1 MKLRPLLHQ
10 IQRVLAV
17 ARRGLVRHASGIAIA
32 IAIGLALLSPQ
43 QATAQGPERITIFA
57 AASLGK
63 ALGEIT
69 EEFER
74 ATGIKA
80 DLSLAGSSL
89 LARQL
94 QYGAPADVFISA
106 NSAWMDWAEEKELIV
121 PQSRVDLLSNRLV
134 LIAPVDAAETLDLS
148 DKAGLLAVLS
158 DGPLAMALIDAVP
171 AGIYG
176 KAALQTLDLWDDFS
190 AHIAQTDNVQS
201 ALTLVAQGA
210 APLGIV
216 YETDAKAS
224 AQVQILDHLPRES
237 HPPIIYPAAATT
249 TGQQQASLAF
259 LSFLQGE
266 IAQAIFVGQGFDVL
280 TE

>member
-1 MKLRPLLHQ
+1 MKLRPLLQQ

-17 ARRGLVRHASGIAIA
+17 ARRGFVRRASGIAV
-32 IAIGLALLSPQ
+32 AIGLALLSPQ
-43 QATAQGPERITIFA
+43 QATAQGPDRITIFA

-94 QYGAPADVFISA
+94 QYGAPADVFFSA
-106 NSAWMDWAEEKELIV
+106 NSAWMDWAEENELIV

-280 TE
+280 AE

>member
-17 ARRGLVRHASGIAIA
+17 GRRGLVRHASGIAV
-32 IAIGLALLSPQ
+32 AIGLALLSPQ
-43 QATAQGPERITIFA
+43 QATAQGPDRITIFA

-80 DLSLAGSSL
+80 GLSLAGSSL

-134 LIAPVDAAETLDLS
+134 LIAPVDAVETLDLS

-190 AHIAQTDNVQS
+190 PHIAQTDNVQS

>member
-1 MKLRPLLHQ
+1 
-10 IQRVLAV
+10 
-17 ARRGLVRHASGIAIA
+17 
-32 IAIGLALLSPQ
+32 
-43 QATAQGPERITIFA
+43 
-57 AASLGK
+57 
-63 ALGEIT
+63 
-69 EEFER
+69 
-74 ATGIKA
+74 
-80 DLSLAGSSL
+80 
-89 LARQL
+89 
-94 QYGAPADVFISA
+94 
-106 NSAWMDWAEEKELIV
+106 MDWAEENELIV

-134 LIAPVDAAETLDLS
+134 LIAPVDAVETLDLS

-224 AQVQILDHLPRES
+224 AQVQILDQLPRES

-280 TE
+280 AE

>member
-17 ARRGLVRHASGIAIA
+17 GRRGIVRHALGIAV
-32 IAIGLALLSPQ
+32 AIGLALLSPQ

-94 QYGAPADVFISA
+94 QYRAPADVFISA

-190 AHIAQTDNVQS
+190 PHIAQTDNVQS

-224 AQVQILDHLPRES
+224 ALVQILDHLPRES

>member
-1 MKLRPLLHQ
+1 MKLRPLVHQ
-10 IQRVLAV
+10 IRRVLAV
-17 ARRGLVRHASGIAIA
+17 GRRGIVRHASGIAV
-32 IAIGLALLSPQ
+32 AIGLALLSPQ
-43 QATAQGPERITIFA
+43 QTTAQGPERITIFA

-106 NSAWMDWAEEKELIV
+106 NSAWMDWAEETELIL

-148 DKAGLLAVLS
+148 DKAALLAVLS

-190 AHIAQTDNVQS
+190 AHVAQTDNVQS

-224 AQVQILDHLPRES
+224 AQVQILVHLPRES

>member
-17 ARRGLVRHASGIAIA
+17 GRRGLVRHASGIAV
-32 IAIGLALLSPQ
+32 AIGLALLSPQ
-43 QATAQGPERITIFA
+43 QATAQGPDRITIFA

-80 DLSLAGSSL
+80 GLSLAGSSL

>member
-17 ARRGLVRHASGIAIA
+17 ARRGFVRRASGIAV
-32 IAIGLALLSPQ
+32 AIGLALLSPQ

-134 LIAPVDAAETLDLS
+134 LIAPVDAVETLDLS

-176 KAALQTLDLWDDFS
+176 KAALQTLDLWEDFS

>member
-1 MKLRPLLHQ
+1 
-10 IQRVLAV
+10 
-17 ARRGLVRHASGIAIA
+17 
-32 IAIGLALLSPQ
+32 
-43 QATAQGPERITIFA
+43 
-57 AASLGK
+57 
-63 ALGEIT
+63 
-69 EEFER
+69 
-74 ATGIKA
+74 
-80 DLSLAGSSL
+80 
-89 LARQL
+89 
-94 QYGAPADVFISA
+94 
-106 NSAWMDWAEEKELIV
+106 MDWAEEKELIV
-121 PQSRVDLLSNRLV
+121 PQSRIDLLSNRLV

-190 AHIAQTDNVQS
+190 AHVAQTDNVQS

-237 HPPIIYPAAATT
+237 HPPIIYPAAATA

>member
-1 MKLRPLLHQ
+1 MKLRPLVHQ
-10 IQRVLAV
+10 IRRVLAV
-17 ARRGLVRHASGIAIA
+17 GRRGLVRHASGIAI
-32 IAIGLALLSPQ
+32 GLALLSLQ

-134 LIAPVDAAETLDLS
+134 LIAPVDAVETLDLS

-176 KAALQTLDLWDDFS
+176 KAALQTLDLWDDLS

>member
-1 MKLRPLLHQ
+1 MKLRPLLQQ

-17 ARRGLVRHASGIAIA
+17 ARRGIVRHALGIAV
-32 IAIGLALLSPQ
+32 AIGLALLFPQ

-134 LIAPVDAAETLDLS
+134 LIAPVDAVETPDLS

-190 AHIAQTDNVQS
+190 PHIAQTDNVQS

-224 AQVQILDHLPRES
+224 AQVQNLDQLPRES

>member
-1 MKLRPLLHQ
+1 MKLRPLVHQ
-10 IQRVLAV
+10 IRRVLAV
-17 ARRGLVRHASGIAIA
+17 GRRGIVRHASGIAV
-32 IAIGLALLSPQ
+32 AIGLALLSLQ
-43 QATAQGPERITIFA
+43 QATAQGPDRITIFA

-121 PQSRVDLLSNRLV
+121 PQSRIDLLSNRLV

-176 KAALQTLDLWDDFS
+176 KAALQTLDLWEDFS

>member
-10 IQRVLAV
+10 IQRVRAV
-17 ARRGLVRHASGIAIA
+17 ARRGLVRHASGIAV
-32 IAIGLALLSPQ
+32 AIGLALLSPQ
-43 QATAQGPERITIFA
+43 QTTAQGPDRITIFA

-134 LIAPVDAAETLDLS
+134 LIAPVDAVETLDLS

-190 AHIAQTDNVQS
+190 AHVAQTDNVQS

>member
-17 ARRGLVRHASGIAIA
+17 GRRGLVRHALGIAV
-32 IAIGLALLSPQ
+32 AIGLALLSPQ

-106 NSAWMDWAEEKELIV
+106 NSAWMDWAEENELIV

-134 LIAPVDAAETLDLS
+134 LIAPVDAVETLDLS

-224 AQVQILDHLPRES
+224 AQVQILDQLPRES

-280 TE
+280 AE

>member
-10 IQRVLAV
+10 IRRVLAV

-106 NSAWMDWAEEKELIV
+106 NSAWMDWAEENELIV

-134 LIAPVDAAETLDLS
+134 LIAPVDAIETLDLS

-190 AHIAQTDNVQS
+190 PHIAQTDNVQS

-224 AQVQILDHLPRES
+224 AQVQILDQLPRES

>member
-17 ARRGLVRHASGIAIA
+17 ARRGLVRHASGIAV
-32 IAIGLALLSPQ
+32 AIGLALLSPQ
-43 QATAQGPERITIFA
+43 QTTAQGPDRITIFA

>member
-1 MKLRPLLHQ
+1 MKLRPLLQQ

-17 ARRGLVRHASGIAIA
+17 ARRGFVRRASGIAV
-32 IAIGLALLSPQ
+32 AIGLALLSPQ
-43 QATAQGPERITIFA
+43 QATAQGPDRITIFA

-176 KAALQTLDLWDDFS
+176 KAALQTLDLWDDFCP
-190 AHIAQTDNVQS
+190 HIAQTDNVQS

-280 TE
+280 AE

>member
-1 MKLRPLLHQ
+1 LLHQ

-17 ARRGLVRHASGIAIA
+17 ARRGFVRHASGIAV
-32 IAIGLALLSPQ
+32 AIGLALLSLQ
-43 QATAQGPERITIFA
+43 QATAQSPDRITIFA

-134 LIAPVDAAETLDLS
+134 LIAPVDAIETLDLS
-148 DKAGLLAVLS
+148 DKAELLAVLS

-249 TGQQQASLAF
+249 TGQQQESLAF

>member
-17 ARRGLVRHASGIAIA
+17 ARRGLVRRASAIA
-32 IAIGLALLSPQ
+32 VAIGLALLSPQ
-43 QATAQGPERITIFA
+43 QAAAQGPERITIFA

-106 NSAWMDWAEEKELIV
+106 NSAWMDWAEETELIV

-134 LIAPVDAAETLDLS
+134 LIAPVDAVETLDLS

-190 AHIAQTDNVQS
+190 PHIAQTDNVQS

>member
-10 IQRVLAV
+10 IRRVLAV
-17 ARRGLVRHASGIAIA
+17 GRRDLVRHASG

-43 QATAQGPERITIFA
+43 QTTAQGPERITIFA

-63 ALGEIT
+63 ALDEIT
-69 EEFER
+69 EKFER

-94 QYGAPADVFISA
+94 QYGAPADVLISA

-134 LIAPVDAAETLDLS
+134 LIAPVDAVETLDLS

>member
-1 MKLRPLLHQ
+1 M
-10 IQRVLAV
+10 
-17 ARRGLVRHASGIAIA
+17 RHALGIAV
-32 IAIGLALLSPQ
+32 AIGLALLSPQ

-106 NSAWMDWAEEKELIV
+106 NSAWMDWAEENELIV

-134 LIAPVDAAETLDLS
+134 LIAPVDAVETLDLS

-224 AQVQILDHLPRES
+224 AQVQILDQLPRES

-280 TE
+280 AE

>member
-17 ARRGLVRHASGIAIA
+17 GRRGLVRHALGIAV
-32 IAIGLALLSPQ
+32 AIGLALLSPQ

-106 NSAWMDWAEEKELIV
+106 NSAWMDWAEENELIV

-134 LIAPVDAAETLDLS
+134 LIAPVDAVETLDLS

>member
-1 MKLRPLLHQ
+1 MKLRPLVHQ
-10 IQRVLAV
+10 IRRVLAFGI
-17 ARRGLVRHASGIAIA
+17 RGLVRHASGIAIA
-32 IAIGLALLSPQ
+32 IGLALLSPQ
-43 QATAQGPERITIFA
+43 QTTAQGPDRITIFA

-190 AHIAQTDNVQS
+190 PHIAQTDNVQS
-201 ALTLVAQGA
+201 ALMLVAQGA

>member
-1 MKLRPLLHQ
+1 LKLRPLLHQ

-17 ARRGLVRHASGIAIA
+17 ARRGLVRHASGIAV
-32 IAIGLALLSPQ
+32 AIGLALLSPQ
-43 QATAQGPERITIFA
+43 QTTAQGPERITIFA

-106 NSAWMDWAEEKELIV
+106 NSAWMDWAEENELIV

-190 AHIAQTDNVQS
+190 AHIAQTDNVRS

>member
-1 MKLRPLLHQ
+1 MKLRPLVHQ
-10 IQRVLAV
+10 IRRVLAV
-17 ARRGLVRHASGIAIA
+17 ARRGFVRRASGIA

-43 QATAQGPERITIFA
+43 QTTAQGPERITIFA

-106 NSAWMDWAEEKELIV
+106 NSAWMDWAEENELIV

-190 AHIAQTDNVQS
+190 PHIAQTDNVQS
-201 ALTLVAQGA
+201 ALALVAQGA

-224 AQVQILDHLPRES
+224 ALVQILDHLPRES

>member
-1 MKLRPLLHQ
+1 MKLRPLVHQ
-10 IQRVLAV
+10 IRRVLAV
-17 ARRGLVRHASGIAIA
+17 GRRGLVRHALGIAV
-32 IAIGLALLSPQ
+32 AIGLALLSPQ

-134 LIAPVDAAETLDLS
+134 LIAPVDAVETLDLS

-190 AHIAQTDNVQS
+190 AHVAQTDNVQS

-249 TGQQQASLAF
+249 TGQQHASLAF

>member
-10 IQRVLAV
+10 IRRVLAV
-17 ARRGLVRHASGIAIA
+17 GRRGIVRHASGIAIA

-106 NSAWMDWAEEKELIV
+106 NSAWMDWAEVKELIV

-134 LIAPVDAAETLDLS
+134 LIAPVDAVETLDLS

>member
-17 ARRGLVRHASGIAIA
+17 ARRGFVRHASGIAV
-32 IAIGLALLSPQ
+32 AIGLALLSLQ
-43 QATAQGPERITIFA
+43 QATAQSPDRITIFA

-134 LIAPVDAAETLDLS
+134 LIAPVDAIETLDLS
-148 DKAGLLAVLS
+148 DKAELLAVLS

-249 TGQQQASLAF
+249 TGQQQESLAF

>member
-1 MKLRPLLHQ
+1 MKLRPLLQQ

-17 ARRGLVRHASGIAIA
+17 ARRGFVRRASGIAV
-32 IAIGLALLSPQ
+32 AIGLALLSPQ
-43 QATAQGPERITIFA
+43 QATAQGPDRITIFA

-134 LIAPVDAAETLDLS
+134 LIAPVDAVETLDLS

-224 AQVQILDHLPRES
+224 AQVQILDQLPRES

>member
-17 ARRGLVRHASGIAIA
+17 ARRGLVRHASGIAV
-32 IAIGLALLSPQ
+32 AIGLALLSPQ
-43 QATAQGPERITIFA
+43 QTTAQGPERITIFA

-148 DKAGLLAVLS
+148 DKAALLAVLS

-190 AHIAQTDNVQS
+190 PHIAQTDNVQS

>member
-17 ARRGLVRHASGIAIA
+17 ARRGFVRRASGIAV
-32 IAIGLALLSPQ
+32 AIGLALLSPQ
-43 QATAQGPERITIFA
+43 QTTAQGPERITIFA